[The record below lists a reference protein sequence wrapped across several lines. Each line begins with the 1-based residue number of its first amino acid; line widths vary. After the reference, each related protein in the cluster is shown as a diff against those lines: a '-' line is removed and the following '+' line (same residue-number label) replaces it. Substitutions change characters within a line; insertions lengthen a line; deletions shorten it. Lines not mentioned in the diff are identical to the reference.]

1 MILRTVDAMNAG
13 FAVKHARLATLK
25 SLCLISTLS
34 VFTACTPAPPPYVPQ
49 AATTP
54 SVSGQTVK
62 PEAGKPDS
70 LPNEASF
77 VDDFDRPDTALG
89 LNQDWDMRTA
99 QSGEGTL
106 RPATDGFI
114 KDGHF
119 TYAGKSDVIAI
130 RQFRAPIL
138 TIGAEGQ
145 FIRRG
150 SSTAETIM
158 MFGTAEDNNLQK
170 NMVVFTSSR
179 TAWGVHLRNQ
189 IANSKL
195 KAIASG
201 QFARPL
207 ELGRNYTFVLS
218 ISGNNVR
225 IAGPGLDVSRPLP
238 PTLLPSNAFGF
249 WREYPDRPSAGG
261 IFDFDR
267 VWALEDGLPAQPL
280 ATPSATAGN

>member
-1 MILRTVDAMNAG
+1 MIPGTVDAIDAS
-13 FAVKHARLATLK
+13 FAVKHARLAALK
-25 SLCLISTLS
+25 SLCLISALS
-34 VFTACTPAPPPYVPQ
+34 VFTACAPAPPPYESQ
-49 AATTP
+49 AASTP
-54 SVSGQTVK
+54 SVTSQTSK
-62 PEAGKPDS
+62 PEAGKRDS
-70 LPNEASF
+70 PPNEASF
-77 VDDFDRPDTALG
+77 VDGFDRPDTALG
-89 LNQDWDMRTA
+89 LDQDWDMRTA

-106 RPATDGFI
+106 RPATDGYI

-145 FIRRG
+145 FIRR
-150 SSTAETIM
+150 STSTAETIM

-189 IANSKL
+189 VANSKL

-218 ISGNNVR
+218 ISSNNVR
-225 IAGPGLDVSRPLP
+225 ITGPGLDLSRPLP
-238 PTLLPSNAFGF
+238 PTLLPNNTFGF
-249 WREYPDRPSAGG
+249 WREYPDRPPAGG

-267 VWALEDGLPAQPL
+267 VWALEDGLPAEPV